1 MTRNYILIYLAIIGT
16 TSTTLAQSNELFTI
30 YLVRHSEKDHSS
42 PNQSDL
48 PLSQCG
54 EQRSYAL
61 SNFLSDV
68 QLEAIYSTDY
78 TRTLS
83 TAHPTATSKS
93 LEIQTYHP
101 SNLEEFARTL
111 LNNQQNAL
119 VVGHSNTTGYLAG
132 FLIGEEG
139 EDISLDT
146 YDRIY
151 QVDVSGTSTK
161 LHLIHS
167 SFECDE

>member
-1 MTRNYILIYLAIIGT
+1 MNYLILCIAILGKI
-16 TSTTLAQSNELFTI
+16 STIQAQSDDFFTI
-30 YLVRHSEKDHSS
+30 YLVRHSEKDRSS

-48 PLSQCG
+48 PLSLCG

-61 SNFLSDV
+61 SKFLSDV

-78 TRTLS
+78 NRTLS
-83 TAHPTATSKS
+83 TARPTANAKD
-93 LEIQTYHP
+93 LEIQTYDP
-101 SNLEEFARTL
+101 SNLRTLAFTL

-151 QVDVSGTSTK
+151 QVGCFW
-161 LHLIHS
+161 HLNQIA
-167 SFECDE
+167 FTTLVF

>member
-1 MTRNYILIYLAIIGT
+1 MIRNFLILCIAILGIN
-16 TSTTLAQSNELFTI
+16 STIHAQSDAFFTI
-30 YLVRHSEKDHSS
+30 YLVRHSEKDHSF

-48 PLSQCG
+48 PLSLCG
-54 EQRSYAL
+54 EQRSHAL

-78 TRTLS
+78 NRTLS
-83 TAHPTATSKS
+83 TAHPTANAKD
-93 LEIQTYHP
+93 LEIETYDP
-101 SNLEEFARTL
+101 SKLRTL
-111 LNNQQNAL
+111 AHTLLSNQQNAL

-151 QVDVSGTSTK
+151 QVVVSSNSTK
-161 LHLIHS
+161 LHLLHS

>member
-1 MTRNYILIYLAIIGT
+1 MIRNFLILCIAILGI
-16 TSTTLAQSNELFTI
+16 TSTIHAQSDAFFTI

-48 PLSQCG
+48 PLSLCG
-54 EQRSYAL
+54 EQRSHAL

-78 TRTLS
+78 NRTLS
-83 TAHPTATSKS
+83 TAHPTANAKD
-93 LEIQTYHP
+93 LEIQFYDS
-101 SNLEEFARTL
+101 SNLRTLAHTL

-151 QVDVSGTSTK
+151 QIVVSGNSTK
-161 LHLIHS
+161 LNLLHS
-167 SFECDE
+167 SFECVE